1 MRKDI
6 VYRSLVLCSAT
17 LLAAMGATGCVALTN
32 PTAHSSCSWSQAT
45 SAGTTSGSGS
55 AGASSNTVVLIDTSA
70 SFWPRKGSSESL
82 PDNPGNAVRE
92 LVQDFGNVGTRLVSL
107 GTFNGSSTTVTWEL
121 ADASLPTPKG
131 TAALIRKE
139 QLAAGQCLTPL
150 VTQAMR
156 GAPPVPGTDVMSALD
171 AAGLKLGSSP
181 PGHSRVVLFTD
192 GLSNAGCLNLN
203 KVLRVGESPAD
214 VVRSCV
220 GQGGLARLGGTNLQ
234 LRGVGFQALDKPL
247 TTGEQSWLVNYW
259 RDLCTA
265 LKVAAPQSCVT
276 SEGSSSLRTSDTAR
290 LADPPITFPRV
301 HGARIVVPA
310 PLLFAFNSATLTPTA
325 LSYLDILAQKIRSSG
340 RPITQIIGHTDR
352 VGTAAYN
359 LGLSQRRAQAVRS
372 YLAQQGFTRISASG
386 VGFSQ
391 PACRAEYTSSGR
403 PNEACMARDR
413 SVDIILGGRR

>member
-1 MRKDI
+1 MPKNI
-6 VYRSLVLCSAT
+6 LPRSLVLGSAI
-17 LLAAMGATGCVALTN
+17 LLATTGATGCVALTN
-32 PTAHSSCSWSQAT
+32 PAAHSNCAWSRAAST
-45 SAGTTSGSGS
+45 GSTSGSGT

-82 PDNPGNAVRE
+82 PDNPGNAVSE
-92 LVQDFGNVGTRLVSL
+92 LLQNFGNAGTRLVSL
-107 GTFNGSSTTVTWEL
+107 GTFNGSSTTVTWQL
-121 ADASLPTPKG
+121 ADASLPTPTG

-139 QLAAGQCLTPL
+139 RQAAGQCLTPL
-150 VTQAMR
+150 VTQAVQ

-192 GLSNAGCLNLN
+192 GQSNAGCLNLN
-203 KVLRVGESPAD
+203 KVFRVGEDPAD

-220 GQGGLARLGGTNLQ
+220 GQGGLARLRGMNLQ
-234 LRGVGFQALDKPL
+234 LKGVGFQALGKPL

-276 SEGSSSLRTSDTAR
+276 SEGSSSPRTSDTAR
-290 LADPPITFPRV
+290 LADPPIAFPRV
-301 HGARIVVPA
+301 HGPRIVVPA
-310 PLLFAFNSATLTPTA
+310 PLLFAFNSSTLTPTA
-325 LSYLDILAQKIRSSG
+325 LSLLNILVQKIRSSG
-340 RPITQIIGHTDR
+340 RSVTQIIGHTDR

-372 YLAQQGFTRISASG
+372 YLAQQGFTGISARG

-403 PNEACMARDR
+403 PNEACMAKDR
-413 SVDIILGGRR
+413 SVDIILGGRQ